1 MRGMNRPLKLALVV
15 FALLGFPRAGSAVEF
30 GVAKNYPVGMNSK
43 AIVVADFNNDGKPDI
58 AVANSSSNNVSILL
72 GDGDGTF
79 QAARNFDAG
88 GAGGSSLA
96 VADFN
101 GDGKLDLAVG
111 IPANDQ
117 VPGCGGSSVSV
128 LLGNGDGTFQPPRQ
142 AVVVNS
148 RSIIVTTGD
157 FNNDNKPDLAVMR
170 LVFDS
175 SLCGGSGFSVFSGK
189 GDGTFQAEKT
199 LSDPPDFNGDGIP
212 DLADAN
218 DFAGRMRIWLGKG
231 NGSYERLAPG
241 STSPTGGYI
250 FADLNAD
257 QKQDKV
263 SIQARATFSRVTSW
277 VATLIGNGDGTFQ
290 PAKIYPPGGYACD
303 HAACFG
309 INEIGVADFNG
320 DGKLDAAVIN
330 AGMQGFRIFLGKGDG
345 TLSGPFNFDTGSGP
359 LTFAIANLNGDHLP
373 DLILSNVN
381 DGTISV
387 VLNTSP
393 TSGADLSVRISATP
407 EPVSVTQNLTYTL
420 EAINAGPQDATN
432 FVLEGTLP
440 AGVNFASATSNQG
453 SCTQANLVVRC
464 SASKLVSGG
473 NIVATLVV
481 VPTATGSANVSANA
495 SASETDP
502 SLGNN
507 SASHSTHVDPMFSL
521 KVTKSGAGSGT
532 VVGAA
537 WNRANQ
543 INCGSN
549 CNATLPTATPVN
561 LQITPDAGSV
571 FGGWGG
577 ACGTGTAPGCELTM
591 NADQSVTATF
601 DKGPNFFLSADATTL
616 TLKRGSSVTTNI
628 SILPEGNSFDSTIVL
643 SCSFAGPAPTP
654 TCTFAPPSLTPG
666 ANSANSMLTISAAA
680 QSAARAVPEEKQ
692 GMGAQFATWLPA
704 LGLLLFGTAFMSL
717 PSKQKKG
724 DLCMLAVVL
733 IAFLIASLAGC
744 GSASTKPGPAPVPQ
758 NFTVTVTGTSGT
770 ISKTAQISLTVQ

>member
-1 MRGMNRPLKLALVV
+1 MRGINRIPQISTVVLAL
-15 FALLGFPRAGSAVEF
+15 LSFPRAGSAVEF
-30 GVAKNYPVGMNSK
+30 GVAKNFPVGMDAK
-43 AIVVADFNNDGKPDI
+43 AIVVADFNNDGKLDI
-58 AVANSSSNNVSILL
+58 AVANAGSNNVSILL
-72 GDGDGTF
+72 GNGDGTF
-79 QAARNFDAG
+79 QATRNFDAG

-101 GDGKLDLAVG
+101 GDGKLDLVVG
-111 IPANDQ
+111 IPANVQ
-117 VPGCGGSSVSV
+117 LPGCGGSSVST
-128 LLGNGDGTFQPPRQ
+128 LLGNGDGTFQAPRQ

-175 SLCGGSGFSVFSGK
+175 LCGGDGSSVFFGN
-189 GDGTFQAEKT
+189 GDGTFQAEKV

-218 DFAGRMRIWLGKG
+218 DFTGRMKIWLGKG

-263 SIQARATFSRVTSW
+263 SIQARASFSRVTSW

-290 PAKIYPPGGYACD
+290 PAQIYPPGGYACD

-320 DGKLDAAVIN
+320 DGKLDVAVIN

-345 TLSGPFNFDTGSGP
+345 TLSGPFDFDTGSGP
-359 LTFAIANLNGDHLP
+359 LTFAIADLNGDHLP
-373 DLILSNVN
+373 DLILSNIN

-387 VLNTSP
+387 VLNTTP
-393 TSGADLSVRISATP
+393 ASGADLSVRLSATP
-407 EPVSVTQNLTYTL
+407 EPVSVTQNLTYTVQT
-420 EAINAGPQDATN
+420 INAGPQDATN
-432 FVLEGTLP
+432 FVLKGTLP
-440 AGVNFASATSNQG
+440 AGVNFVSAKSDQG
-453 SCTQANLVVRC
+453 SCAQANLVVTC
-464 SASKLVSGG
+464 SANKVVSGG
-473 NIVATLVV
+473 DMVATLVV

-507 SASHSTHVDPMFSL
+507 SASHSTRVDPMFSL
-521 KVTKSGAGSGT
+521 TVTKSGAGSGT

-561 LQITPDAGSV
+561 LQVTPDAGSV

-577 ACGTGTAPGCELTM
+577 ACGTNNIAPGCDLTM
-591 NADQSVTATF
+591 NADQTVSAIF

-616 TLKRGSSVTTNI
+616 ALKRGSSVITNI
-628 SILPEGNSFDSTIVL
+628 SILPEGSSFDTVIAL
-643 SCSFAGPAPTP
+643 SCSVVGPAPMP
-654 TCTFAPPSLTPG
+654 TCIFAPSSLTPG
-666 ANSANSMLTISAAA
+666 ANATNSVLTITAPA
-680 QSAARAVPEEKQ
+680 QSAARMLFEENYST
-692 GMGAQFATWLPA
+692 GAFYAASLPLPA
-704 LGLLLFGTAFMSL
+704 LGLLGIGLASRKYKRQSRTLWILCSL
-717 PSKQKKG
+717 LLS
-724 DLCMLAVVL
+724 LCALQ
-733 IAFLIASLAGC
+733 AGC
-744 GSASTKPGPAPVPQ
+744 GSAGSTPPPPPQ
-758 NFTVTVTGTSGT
+758 NFTITVMATSGT
-770 ISKTAQISLTVQ
+770 VSKATQISVTVQ